1 MTSPE
6 DNDKKSADASE
17 WTTLAGFGLCITY
30 MIFLI
35 ATHLR
40 EGGAA
45 MTLPHESAVLNFA
58 LIPARAFG
66 LLGAYLATACLSGM
80 ALVLWMKR
88 TLNDLPRRAV
98 GLPLLILALSSLV
111 ALIEGNGSIWGGQ
124 FGETLRDAFQFA
136 LPQALAYLVA
146 ATLVVFG
153 AYMARDWFFFEEVR
167 RLLSN
172 HPASPAFALGIG
184 GESQESENTYVQ
196 ELKSSPR
203 RTATL
208 ERPSFDLGS
217 PISLDTED
225 GRLELSTPISSLGS
239 DGTILDDLDPLE
251 TENAITDVS
260 LDPEAPSPK
269 EDDDMDGTTSDDSVE
284 GIVNTQLPDTEAL
297 ELAESHDSPDEE
309 LTFGELETSEPQQE
323 EAADEEEQEEQEEQE
338 DDGIPQLDWS
348 QPISAEND
356 FDLFGEVLEPV
367 DENAEQGEAEAV
379 VEFEEEDFLEE
390 DTEELEFEDD
400 DGEDENNLEA
410 SIVEI
415 EEEETSAEQELEELE
430 ELEEEEELPASSSGI
445 EGFGPDTQ
453 ALLDSDLDE
462 LFEEE
467 ENPVYEVQDY
477 ENKVIEVDAYDE
489 ASDLEEID
497 YETAPPRAFHDDEMD
512 NIEGELVDEPEEVEF
527 QQLLFSHENDDMEWG
542 AIDQIDVLDAAEEE
556 EEEEGSTPDL
566 GRYAAPASITAEN
579 PSPPAPSKGESR
591 GLDDDW
597 APWGEDSAPPRP
609 AALEE
614 VKQDSVLE
622 LEKVE
627 DEAGESTEDEEQNA
641 LEDWDNDDFAG
652 GSIDDAFAQVEE
664 GDPSDE
670 EFPSEDE
677 NLTGIIEAEE
687 GEEAP
692 EKSEIEE
699 IAHGPSEVNE
709 ESGSESESSLTP
721 DAVGESAPFEAP
733 LTEEMPA
740 PVQAGA
746 PESPFDALAE
756 TFYQE
761 AVSLCLEQDSCR
773 ISFLQRNLRI
783 DFAQAA
789 AIIERMESEGLVG
802 PYSGSGSHEIL
813 VDHDDW
819 QAGRI

>member
-6 DNDKKSADASE
+6 DNDKKSAAASE

-45 MTLPHESAVLNFA
+45 MTLPHESTVLNLA

-80 ALVLWMKR
+80 ALVLWMKH

-124 FGETLRDAFQFA
+124 FGEMLRDAFQFA
-136 LPQALAYLVA
+136 LPQTLAYFVA

-172 HPASPAFALGIG
+172 QPAAPAFALGIG
-184 GESQESENTYVQ
+184 GESEESENTHVQ
-196 ELKSSPR
+196 ELKSSSR
-203 RTATL
+203 RTTTL
-208 ERPSFDLGS
+208 ERPAFDLGN
-217 PISLDTED
+217 PISLDSED

-260 LDPEAPSPK
+260 IDAEAPSPR
-269 EDDDMDGTTSDDSVE
+269 EDDGVGATTSKDSVE
-284 GIVNTQLPDTEAL
+284 SIVPTQLPDREAQ
-297 ELAESHDSPDEE
+297 ELAEPHDSTNQE
-309 LTFGELETSEPQQE
+309 LTFDEPETSRPQHE
-323 EAADEEEQEEQEEQE
+323 EAVDEEREE

-367 DENAEQGEAEAV
+367 DENAEQEEEEAV
-379 VEFEEEDFLEE
+379 AEFEEEDFLEE

-400 DGEDENNLEA
+400 DGEDETDLEA
-410 SIVEI
+410 SIVEL
-415 EEEETSAEQELEELE
+415 EEEDSSLGQEFEELE
-430 ELEEEEELPASSSGI
+430 ELEEEEELAASNSNI
-445 EGFGPDTQ
+445 ESFGPDTQ

-477 ENKVIEVDAYDE
+477 ENKVIEADAYDE

-542 AIDQIDVLDAAEEE
+542 AIDQIDVLDPAAEEE
-556 EEEEGSTPDL
+556 ESSALDL
-566 GRYAAPASITAEN
+566 ARYAAPASITAET
-579 PSPPAPSKGESR
+579 PSIPAPTKGEVR
-591 GLDDDW
+591 ELDDDW

-614 VKQDSVLE
+614 VKQDSVME
-622 LEKVE
+622 VEKVEAESQVSKRE
-627 DEAGESTEDEEQNA
+627 DEAGEFIEDEEQ
-641 LEDWDNDDFAG
+641 FSG

-664 GDPSDE
+664 SDPFDE
-670 EFPSEDE
+670 EFLPEDE
-677 NLTGIIEAEE
+677 NLLGIIEAEE
-687 GEEAP
+687 TKKAL
-692 EKSEIEE
+692 EKSEIGE
-699 IAHGPSEVNE
+699 IANSPSEGDQ

-761 AVSLCLEQDSCR
+761 AVSLCLEQDTCR
-773 ISFLQRNLRI
+773 ISFLQRNLRV